1 MFLSKQTLFILSSL
15 LYAATAATVPKV
27 PEAPEGLVVLAQES
41 VDDGAGVL
49 IFYGDA
55 DPAAAKKRDESGL
68 SKRCGSNQV
77 SCFGSHRAPIWLCSA
92 LLYQLEISST
102 QLQESPRSICKQASS
117 KQCCVSWA
125 HPVSGGKKD
134 NLAPA
139 GYKVNSE
146 CNWGDNTVSGLTRD
160 TQIGNTCTTQCLS
173 NRPDGC
179 E

>member
-1 MFLSKQTLFILSSL
+1 MVLSKQTLLVLSSL

-27 PEAPEGLVVLAQES
+27 PEAPEGLIVLAQES

-49 IFYGDA
+49 TFYGDA
-55 DPAAAKKRDESGL
+55 DPTAAEKRDESGL

-77 SCFGSHRAPIWLCSA
+77 SCFGSHRAPIWVCTD
-92 LLYQLEISST
+92 LLYQMERSST
-102 QLQESPRSICKQASS
+102 QLRQSPRSICKTTSG
-117 KQCCVSWA
+117 KQCCISWA
-125 HPVSGGKKD
+125 KAVSGGKED
-134 NLAPA
+134 NLSPA
-139 GYKVNSE
+139 GYKVASE